1 MFRQMSNAVSC
12 SVTGRPKAYA
22 RLMRMDKP
30 IGCMLLLWPTL
41 WALWLAADGL
51 PQPLHVIIFAAGVFI
66 MRSAGCVINDY
77 ADREFD
83 AEVKR
88 TQNRPLATGEIQP
101 REAIILFV
109 VLSLI
114 ALLLVSQL
122 NGLTIALSVVG
133 ALLAF
138 SYPFFK
144 RFTHLPQAYLGIA
157 FGWGIPMAYAAEL
170 NTVPPE
176 GWLLLCTNIIW
187 AMAYDTEYAMVD
199 RDDDLRIGVKSTA
212 ILFGDWDRH
221 WVGVFLLLT
230 LALLALIGQLRGLNV
245 YYFAGLVFAAVSA
258 LWQLGLIKKRQ
269 RDLCFKA
276 FLHNAWFGAF
286 VFCGLVLSFL

>member
-1 MFRQMSNAVSC
+1 MSNAVSC

-66 MRSAGCVINDY
+66 MRSAGCVMNDY